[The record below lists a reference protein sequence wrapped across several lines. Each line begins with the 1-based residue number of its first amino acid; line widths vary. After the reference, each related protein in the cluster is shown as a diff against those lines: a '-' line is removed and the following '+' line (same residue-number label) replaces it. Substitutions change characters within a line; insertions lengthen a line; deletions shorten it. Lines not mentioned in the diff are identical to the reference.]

1 MLIVKQGRVNNI
13 VVKIMASRTCKI
25 IEGNVFHF
33 WSSES
38 QNIFLDRE

>member
-13 VVKIMASRTCKI
+13 VVKIMTSRTCKI
-25 IEGNVFHF
+25 IEGNVFYF
-33 WSSES
+33 RSSES